1 LGYRRVKFAKECI
14 SLGLQPS
21 FIPDLV
27 AAQEWL
33 TRNEGGDSP
42 KNNEGEETIIS
53 QVLKRMPERL

>member
-1 LGYRRVKFAKECI
+1 VGYRRVKFAKECM

-33 TRNEGGDSP
+33 TRNEGDDS
-42 KNNEGEETIIS
+42 KKE
-53 QVLKRMPERL
+53 